1 MTYKKSWQR
10 PLSVTQEHFDSE
22 YDRIFKKPKKAAQK
36 LVNPAPNARYDDV
49 YEDGVRWVDEL
60 AGDGDTFEEKVSL
73 SDEMQLHGEKHKPE
87 VNNES

>member
-22 YDRIFKKPKKAAQK
+22 YDRIFNKGDRVAIT
-36 LVNPAPNARYDDV
+36 
-49 YEDGVRWVDEL
+49 GVRNSDINGNYIVDAL

-73 SDEMQLHGEKHKPE
+73 SDEMQLHGDKHKPE
-87 VNNES
+87 GL

>member
-22 YDRIFKKPKKAAQK
+22 YDRIFKKPKKAAKK

-49 YEDGVRWVDEL
+49 YEDGVRWVDAL
-60 AGDGDTFEEKVSL
+60 AGDGDAFEEKVSL
-73 SDEMQLHGEKHKPE
+73 SDEMQLHGEKHKPGYK
-87 VNNES
+87 